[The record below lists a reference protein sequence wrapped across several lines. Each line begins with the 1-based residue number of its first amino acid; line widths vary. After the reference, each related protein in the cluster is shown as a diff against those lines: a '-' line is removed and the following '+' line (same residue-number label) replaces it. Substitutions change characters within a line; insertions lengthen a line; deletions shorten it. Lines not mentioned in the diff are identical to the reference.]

1 MFSNSVSCKS
11 TPSSNNNN
19 YNDSL
24 TWGGLKRTYLIHL
37 PQHYNKNAQK
47 PLVIV
52 LHGGGGNGKGMI
64 RLTNFN
70 TLADKEDFIVVYPY
84 GIDKHW
90 NDGREGSETSYT
102 AHINKI
108 DDVGFISALIDKL
121 AVELNID
128 TKRVYVCG
136 ISNGAMM
143 SYRLACELTK
153 KIAAIAAIAGNM
165 PKNLVCNKNSQHI
178 PVLII
183 SGTDDPL
190 MPFNGGNI
198 TGPFGNKKLGQVLS
212 LKETA
217 LFWSKFNNC
226 SLSPMVSYEPDKD
239 SNDGTRVR
247 KEIYRGDTNSKE
259 VVVYLIEKGGHTWPG
274 GYQYLPETLIGKTS
288 KDINATELIWD
299 FFKTHPKR

>member
-1 MFSNSVSCKS
+1 MLSHSVSCKS
-11 TPSSNNNN
+11 TSSSKNNN
-19 YNDSL
+19 YSNSL

-37 PQHYNKNAQK
+37 PQHYNKNSQK
-47 PLVIV
+47 SLVIV
-52 LHGGGGNGKGMI
+52 LHGGGGNGRGMI

-70 TLADKEDFIVVYPY
+70 NVADKEGFIVVYPD

-90 NDGREGSETSYT
+90 NDGREGSETSHK
-102 AHINKI
+102 AHIDQI
-108 DDVGFISALIDKL
+108 DDVGFISVLIDKL
-121 AVELNID
+121 TVELNID
-128 TKRVYVCG
+128 KRRVYVCG

-143 SYRLACELTK
+143 TYRLGCELTQ

-165 PKNLVCNKNSQHI
+165 PKSLVCSKNLQQI

-212 LKETA
+212 LKETVV
-217 LFWSKFNNC
+217 FWTKFNNC
-226 SLSPMVSYEPDKD
+226 SLSPMFSYEPDKD
-239 SNDGTRVR
+239 PDDGTRVR
-247 KEIYRGDTNSKE
+247 KEIYRGDTNSSE
-259 VVVYLIEKGGHTWPG
+259 VVVYIIEKGGHTWPG
-274 GYQYLPETLIGKTS
+274 GYQYLPEKLIGKTS

-299 FFKTHPKR
+299 FFKTHLKQ